1 MSSTICVL
9 GKSRER
15 IKDHVVLVAD
25 RERERERE
33 RERGGE
39 RDRYE
44 TCRRARTPGRGVPRS
59 SPRDA
64 MLIIRAFRAARDSR
78 YRMRHRNV

>member
-33 RERGGE
+33 R
-39 RDRYE
+39 
-44 TCRRARTPGRGVPRS
+44 GVPRS